1 MSTLAP
7 VSGAVTVTG
16 RLTLATS
23 GDWLKKVLAQNVL
36 AQKGPSQ
43 KILSVDL
50 AGVTEI
56 DSSALAFVTSVHRLL
71 SEQNCQ
77 VEWLNIPASIHGV
90 ATIYG
95 ADNLFAHE

>member
-1 MSTLAP
+1 MSKQAP
-7 VSGAVTVTG
+7 LSGAVTVTG
-16 RLTLATS
+16 RLTMATS
-23 GDWLKKVLAQNVL
+23 GGWLKKVL

-71 SEQNCQ
+71 TQQKCQ

-95 ADNLFAHE
+95 ADDLFAHE